1 MKRERKET
9 KDDLIKYCHDNG
21 RVCPM
26 PTRWNEL
33 WERLPNRKRV
43 GAGWEPGLPLILA
56 AWHDTPAI
64 LKMVRLQEHIEWAEK
79 NGALDEI
86 GAFLRSLPEEDWAH
100 IQRVQENRDSRRDK

>member
-1 MKRERKET
+1 MKRERKGT
-9 KDDLIKYCHDNG
+9 KDDLIKYCRDNG

-100 IQRVQENRDSRRDK
+100 IQHVQENRDSRRDK